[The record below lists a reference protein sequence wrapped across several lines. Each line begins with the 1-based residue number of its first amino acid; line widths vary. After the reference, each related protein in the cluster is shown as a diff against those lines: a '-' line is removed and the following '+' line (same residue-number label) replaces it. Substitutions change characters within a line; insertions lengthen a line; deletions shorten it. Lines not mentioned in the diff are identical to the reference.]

1 MGGLGETRWR
11 GWFCIAAVVLEN
23 LSRFSHEGFC
33 SMVTEFLILF
43 FLHEGVASRVKDK
56 DVKKNNRGYSK

>member
-1 MGGLGETRWR
+1 LLESSIDIDVAKKVGFAEGSLPGGGRQTRWR

-43 FLHEGVASRVKDK
+43 FFT
-56 DVKKNNRGYSK
+56 